1 METVSCGILFPRMQ
15 TNLIPF
21 SPFSFLT
28 DLAAAFTTIRLQPSD
43 HLAVN

>member
-1 METVSCGILFPRMQ
+1 METDSCGILFPRMQ

-28 DLAAAFTTIRLQPSD
+28 DLAAAFTPSGSN
-43 HLAVN
+43 HPITLP